1 MVLSLLSFLRISGA
15 LVQHPPEPAAV
26 QPREPPRGPLP
37 GDRAIKQAMCPMLV
51 EMPKRSA
58 AAVYGHSPPLRR
70 SPRFRSPKIG
80 VLKSDDDR
88 VDRSDRLVGSKRKRS
103 LVNTQVEDD
112 PGRNSREVTDLS
124 DGLTKSTILRSGL
137 RRSPRFSSGVRGQE
151 HFLPINQVKDYPE
164 RNSSDGLGRST
175 TPCAGLRR
183 SPRLNCG
190 VQEFRNFDQS
200 LRFSNQQIIAGQ
212 VERTDCRPKRETRSL
227 LSRKT
232 DKEDRKD
239 AIEDGV
245 VNKSEVV
252 VAETQ
257 RGTRQCVLGL
267 PALKKE
273 ESGIIK
279 TLTESKQ
286 GEEGCKN
293 CQGWT
298 QEQEAALQRA
308 YISAKPTP
316 HFWKKVSR
324 FVPGKSA
331 QECFDKIHS
340 DHLTPTQSRFRSRAN
355 RRDESYIELSPLSAS
370 KILISPKPLVKRLSS
385 KRKGL
390 LAHKT
395 VRQML
400 QKQNHSDQTCE
411 ADFFSVLEP
420 NVDPSTKELTSVLVT
435 PDNLQKMQGSLLKCR
450 ERSSSGNKKP
460 VSRFYSSSRIPL
472 ISPPV
477 LKQVKNRALH
487 DKYLDQ
493 LHSREAKRNT
503 GLEVKVTSK
512 EVNKMEVNAKK
523 VGTVKAAKHALLSD
537 VNDAIYQLRHL
548 QGNAAT
554 DSDEDVLDRGDD
566 DDEEEDG

>member
-1 MVLSLLSFLRISGA
+1 M
-15 LVQHPPEPAAV
+15 
-26 QPREPPRGPLP
+26 PRRRG
-37 GDRAIKQAMCPMLV
+37 
-51 EMPKRSA
+51 

-70 SPRFRSPKIG
+70 SPRFLSPRTG
-80 VLKSDDDR
+80 GLKSEGNW
-88 VDRSDRLVGSKRKRS
+88 VDRLDMLVGSKRKRS
-103 LVNTQVEDD
+103 LVNTPVEDD

-124 DGLTKSTILRSGL
+124 DGLRKSKIPCSGL
-137 RRSPRFSSGVRGQE
+137 RRSPRFSSGVREQE
-151 HFLPINQVKDYPE
+151 HSPPINQVKDFPV
-164 RNSSDGLGRST
+164 RNSGDGLGRST
-175 TPCAGLRR
+175 TPCTGLRR

-190 VQEFRNFDQS
+190 VLEFRSFDQS
-200 LRFSNQQIIAGQ
+200 LRTSNRQNVTRQ
-212 VERTDCRPKRETRSL
+212 VERTDRRPKRESRCL

-232 DKEDRKD
+232 DKEDKKD

-245 VNKSEVV
+245 VNKSEIF

-257 RGTRQCVLGL
+257 RGSRQCVLGL
-267 PALKKE
+267 PALKE
-273 ESGIIK
+273 EENGKIK
-279 TLTESKQ
+279 TLAESKQ
-286 GEEGCKN
+286 GDEGYEN

-298 QEQEAALQRA
+298 KEQEAALQRA
-308 YISAKPTP
+308 YFSAKPTP

-340 DHLTPTQSRFRSRAN
+340 DHLTPTQSRLRSRAN
-355 RRDESYIELSPLSAS
+355 RRNESYIERSPLSAS
-370 KILISPKPLVKRLSS
+370 KILKSPKPLIKRLSS
-385 KRKGL
+385 KKKSL

-395 VRQML
+395 VRQLL

-420 NVDPSTKELTSVLVT
+420 NVDPSTKELTTVLVT
-435 PDNLQKMQGSLLKCR
+435 PDNLQKMQGSRLKCR

-460 VSRFYSSSRIPL
+460 VSRFCSSSRIPL

-487 DKYLDQ
+487 EKYLDQ
-493 LHSREAKRNT
+493 LHIREAKRNSA
-503 GLEVKVTSK
+503 LEVKVTSG
-512 EVNKMEVNAKK
+512 EANKMEVDAKK
-523 VGTVKAAKHALLSD
+523 MGAVKAAKHALLSD
-537 VNDAIYQLRHL
+537 VNDAINQLRHL

-554 DSDEDVLDRGDD
+554 DSDDDILDRGDD